1 MRLKCIE
8 ILTDI
13 KGSPII
19 NMGTVLPTLEIML
32 RNAMIFHIGLMVN
45 T

>member
-8 ILTDI
+8 ILTEI

-19 NMGTVLPTLEIML
+19 NMGTVLLTLEIIL
-32 RNAMIFHIGLMVN
+32 RNAMIFQIGLRVN
-45 T
+45 A